1 MAQHDFPEAAKQL
14 QKRIGYTFQDA
25 DLLKTALTHPS
36 LYNEKKL
43 ELENNQRLEFLGDS
57 VLDLLELENNQRLE
71 FLGDSV
77 LDLILAEKLYIIYPR
92 KREGF
97 LMKCRS
103 ILARG
108 ETLTEIARKLQLQE
122 IILLDPLRVSEIDS
136 SLADAL
142 ESLMGAIFLDSDYPT
157 ARAVIFKWFKKSL
170 CNLESKIATD
180 NPKGNLQEAVHGLN
194 NEKIEYRVLDSEG
207 PAHKKKFKIAVFIGG
222 KRKGTGT
229 GNSKKKAGEMAAE
242 RALRRFK

>member
-1 MAQHDFPEAAKQL
+1 MPGWIRRKKNMAQHDFPEAAKRL

-36 LYNEKKL
+36 LSNEKKL
-43 ELENNQRLEFLGDS
+43 R
-57 VLDLLELENNQRLE
+57 LENNQRLE

-77 LDLILAEKLYIIYPR
+77 LDLILAEKLYILYPGE
-92 KREGF
+92 REGF
-97 LMKCRS
+97 LGQCRS
-103 ILARG
+103 SLARG
-108 ETLTEIARKLQLQE
+108 ETLTEIARKLRLQE
-122 IILLDPLRVSEIDS
+122 IILLSSGEERNKGREKDS
-136 SLADAL
+136 SLEDAL

-157 ARAVIFKWFKKSL
+157 ARDVILRWFEKSL

-180 NPKGNLQEAVHGLN
+180 NPKGNLQEAVQGLN
-194 NEKIEYRVLDSEG
+194 NEKIEYRVLDSQG
-207 PAHKKKFKIAVFIGG
+207 PAHQKKFKIAVFIGG

-229 GNSKKKAGEMAAE
+229 GNSKKKAEEMAAE